1 MGQSSKVLVNENI
14 LNIQLDGLCPLGI
27 DEHSG
32 FFHCVQHA
40 QRGAK
45 NFLGLSFERVETA
58 PAKSV
63 NERDSKSLPPSRIEG
78 SLLEIPYEVADQ
90 NFMLS
95 DTMRI
100 DLCRSVLPVVVTLC
114 QAQAFLQN

>member
-1 MGQSSKVLVNENI
+1 M
-14 LNIQLDGLCPLGI
+14 
-27 DEHSG
+27 
-32 FFHCVQHA
+32 
-40 QRGAK
+40 
-45 NFLGLSFERVETA
+45 SFERVETA

>member
-1 MGQSSKVLVNENI
+1 MGQSSKVLVNEHI

-27 DEHSG
+27 DEHSC

-45 NFLGLSFERVETA
+45 YLLGLPLERVETA